1 MKRLS
6 ISILLLV
13 FLFSSVQ
20 VFAEYSR
27 SKVVKV
33 MRNNLKMMRQLKTAE
48 ENEDFFS
55 AAEAFME
62 IAQGSNTIKDYD
74 PKRGPQSAWN
84 NTHLSMINT
93 AFGGI
98 GACGNEDIEAVREA
112 IAAISAL
119 NAQGHSA
126 HK

>member
-6 ISILLLV
+6 IFVLLLV
-13 FLFSSVQ
+13 FLFSSAQ

-27 SKVVKV
+27 SKVVRV
-33 MRNNLKMMRQLKTAE
+33 MRNNLKMMKELKTAA
-48 ENEDFFS
+48 ENEDFFA

-84 NTHLSMINT
+84 NTHRAVIKA

-98 GACGNEDIEAVREA
+98 GAAGNEDLEAVREA
-112 IAAISAL
+112 IAAIGAL
-119 NAQGHSA
+119 NSQGHSA